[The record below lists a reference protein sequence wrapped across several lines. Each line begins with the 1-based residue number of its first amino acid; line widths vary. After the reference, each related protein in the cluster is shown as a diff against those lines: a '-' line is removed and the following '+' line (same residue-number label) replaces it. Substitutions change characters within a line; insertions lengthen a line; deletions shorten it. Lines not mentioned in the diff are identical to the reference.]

1 MKAMILAAGYGTRLK
16 PLTDNKPKA
25 LVEIRGIPL
34 IEIVIKRLI
43 HFGFTDIIINLHH
56 FAGQLSDFIKLKN
69 NFGIN
74 IRFSDESELLLD
86 TGGGIK
92 NAAWFFS
99 DGKPFLIYNV
109 DILSDINLGDLYDYH
124 CKSRSL
130 VTLAVSNR
138 ETIRKLGFDSNGQL
152 CEWVNLSSGER
163 KISRQAEGPLQL
175 LAYSGTHVIDP
186 AIFNLMT
193 ETGVFSIMNVYLRL
207 AKEHPI
213 KAYIHEPKHWYE
225 MGKYQQVVDFNWD
238 KNLDFYIN
246 E

>member
-25 LVEIRGIPL
+25 LVEIKGIPL

-56 FAGQLSDFIKLKN
+56 FADQLSEFIKLKK

-74 IRFSDESELLLD
+74 IQFSDESDLLLD

-92 NAAWFFS
+92 KASWFFK

-109 DILSDINLGDLYDYH
+109 DILSDIDLGNLYNFHL
-124 CKSRSL
+124 KNQSL
-130 VTLAVSNR
+130 VTLAVSDR
-138 ETIRKLGFDSNGQL
+138 DTIRKLGFDSKGLL

-186 AIFNLMT
+186 AIFDLIT
-193 ETGVFSIMNVYLRL
+193 EEGVFSIMNVYLRL
-207 AKEHPI
+207 AKAHSV

-225 MGKYQQVVDFNWD
+225 MGKYQQVEDFNRE
-238 KNLDFYIN
+238 KTLDFLK
-246 E
+246 